1 MQRETLRS
9 VAMKGHFSIEWMA
22 QSSKPAGPGTF
33 PAAWGTHSESL
44 PGFYCRPK
52 SEKLLEAEQKHSQTL
67 SQEGPEHQTSP
78 SNQAIEAG
86 FSSSTEEETSGY
98 ESEGGQPHS
107 PSTHATS
114 TSSTSPP
121 SPPVGRRPR
130 TAFTAEQI
138 SSLERAFKRN
148 AYLGTQDKAELC
160 KKLNLSD
167 KQIRNWFQNR
177 RMKLKRTVQD
187 ALAHACQANV
197 ASHFMHYP
205 ELQAY
210 RPEPYPRYHSAPAA
224 VGPEAMTPASYI
236 HPHSLQYS
244 SPLPGTSALP
254 LDSFYQYSS
263 LPGVMLP
270 TAASHLRGPYPPYPQ
285 YY

>member
-1 MQRETLRS
+1 
-9 VAMKGHFSIEWMA
+9 MKGHFSIEWMA

-33 PAAWGTHSESL
+33 PAPGPGLAGWGTHSESL
-44 PGFYCRPK
+44 PGFYCK
-52 SEKLLEAEQKHSQTL
+52 SNSEKLPEPEQQHVDTF
-67 SQEGPEHQTSP
+67 SQEASQHQTNP
-78 SNQAIEAG
+78 SNQGSEAG
-86 FSSSTEEETSGY
+86 FSSGTEEETSGY
-98 ESEGGQPHS
+98 ESEGGQSHS
-107 PSTHATS
+107 PSPHTDS

-160 KKLNLSD
+160 RKLNLSD

-210 RPEPYPRYHSAPAA
+210 RPAAYPRYHPAA
-224 VGPEAMTPASYI
+224 AVVLPEATTSASHI

-244 SPLPGTSALP
+244 SALSSTSALP
-254 LDSFYQYSS
+254 LDSLYEYSS

-270 TAASHLRGPYPPYPQ
+270 SATSHLRGSYPPYPQ